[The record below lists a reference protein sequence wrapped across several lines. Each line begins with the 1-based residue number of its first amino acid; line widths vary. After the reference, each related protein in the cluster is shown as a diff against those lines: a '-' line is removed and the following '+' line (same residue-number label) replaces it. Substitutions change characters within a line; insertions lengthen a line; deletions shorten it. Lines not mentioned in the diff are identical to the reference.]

1 MKWKALVSTITDPA
15 RLALSPVPLAPPVH
29 CALMYCRHT
38 SPKHQRGFQWEMPV
52 RSDSQGFGGV
62 PRMRF
67 GLVFAAA
74 IMNLFLTSIV
84 PLAAADPP
92 LQHEE
97 DAIRAAVARVAP
109 SVVRIQTVGG
119 MESVEGI
126 LQSGGPATGLIVS
139 TDGLI
144 ISSAYNFARKPT
156 AILVTIGDRK
166 NIPARLVATDRSRA
180 LVLLKIDV
188 APDASLVVPE
198 AAPATAP
205 GAWAIALG
213 RAIEQEQPNVS
224 VGIVSAVGRVWGKAI
239 QTDAKI
245 SPANYGGPLVD
256 IHGRVLGVLVPMSPM
271 ETGETA
277 GSEWYDSGIGFAVPL
292 SDIFK
297 TLPQLSKGQDLH
309 SGLMGLALKGKDL
322 FGAPPVIAACRPGI
336 PAYEAGLR
344 SGDRLVA
351 VAGKPVSNQAQMRH
365 LVGPLYAGETVLLTI
380 ERDKKKIDAKLTLVD
395 KLPPY
400 KQAMLGVLPMR
411 GAGDQQ
417 GVPVRFVL
425 PDSAAEKAGLRAG
438 DRIEKIDGQEVKDAA
453 TAREI
458 LDSLA
463 PEQEVPIIVQRSDQ
477 PQALTAKLGG
487 LTEGVPAG
495 LPPSRAAA
503 KDKPAGSVIDVKI
516 PELPNKCFAYVPA
529 ATDPTTPM
537 GLLIDLAPPGK
548 FDKDQHVAR
557 WKEHCDAT
565 GTILLMPRPRQE
577 DKWQPD
583 ELELIVRAAGQ
594 LDEKY
599 GLDTTRL
606 AAVGR
611 QGGGSMALLTAFS
624 RLGMLQGVAAI
635 DAAMP
640 VSIQPKPVEP
650 PTRLAVL
657 VAHAVE
663 GPAAAT
669 LGRQVPRL
677 RELGY
682 PVTELKLNRVGGSL
696 DEAQQQALARWIDSL
711 DRF

>member
-1 MKWKALVSTITDPA
+1 MKRKLALLVCSALVALFPA
-15 RLALSPVPLAPPVH
+15 
-29 CALMYCRHT
+29 
-38 SPKHQRGFQWEMPV
+38 
-52 RSDSQGFGGV
+52 SDKVSGG
-62 PRMRF
+62 
-67 GLVFAAA
+67 
-74 IMNLFLTSIV
+74 S
-84 PLAAADPP
+84 PP
-92 LQHEE
+92 LNAQTESGQREE

-119 MESVEGI
+119 MESVEGA
-126 LQSGGPATGLIVS
+126 LQSTGPATGLIVS

-144 ISSAYNFARKPT
+144 VSSAYNFARKPT

-166 NIPARLVATDRSRA
+166 NIPARLLAADRSRA

-188 APDASLVVPE
+188 APDEGLVVPE
-198 AAPATAP
+198 AAPAQATAP

-213 RAIEQEQPNVS
+213 RTIEQEQPNVS

-292 SDIFK
+292 SDILK

-322 FGAPPVIAACRPGI
+322 FGAPPVIAACRPDT

-365 LVGPLYAGETVLLTI
+365 LVGPLYAGETVLLTV
-380 ERDKKKIDAKLTLVD
+380 ERNQKKIDAKLTLVD

-400 KQAMLGVLPMR
+400 KQAMLGVLPLR
-411 GAGDQQ
+411 GAGDLS
-417 GVPVRFVL
+417 GVPVRFVF

-438 DRIEKIDGQEVKDAA
+438 DRIEKIDGQDVKDTEA
-453 TAREI
+453 AREI

-463 PEQEVPIIVQRSDQ
+463 PEQEVPIIVRRDE
-477 PQALTAKLGG
+477 QAQTLTVKLGG
-487 LTEGVPAG
+487 LTENVPAS

-503 KDKPAGSVIDVKI
+503 KDKPAAGSLIDVKI

-529 ATDPTTPM
+529 ATDPATPM

-557 WKEHCDAT
+557 WKDHCDST

-577 DKWQPD
+577 DKWQQD

-635 DAAMP
+635 DAAIP

-657 VAHAVE
+657 VAHAAD

-696 DEAQQQALARWIDSL
+696 DEAQQKALARWIDSL